1 MANHEAE
8 FEAAYRRIG
17 DLKRRRAA
25 LEADL
30 RAASAHRLAF
40 REAIMDRIQC
50 TDSELDEAFRK
61 LNDVQNSMQ
70 PGLFGG

>member
-1 MANHEAE
+1 MTKCEAE

-30 RAASAHRLAF
+30 RGAAAYRLTF
-40 REAIMDRIQC
+40 REALMDRIRC
-50 TDSELDEAFRK
+50 TDAELDEAFRK
-61 LNDVQNSMQ
+61 LTVVQNGMQ
-70 PGLFGG
+70 IDLFGG

>member
-1 MANHEAE
+1 MDT

-17 DLKRRRAA
+17 VLKRRRAA

-50 TDSELDEAFRK
+50 TDAELDEAFRK
-61 LNDVQNSMQ
+61 LTVVQNDMQ
-70 PGLFGG
+70 IDLFGG